1 LSHILSQ
8 GLLIVCNCI
17 NPMNDALTERVEKV
31 TEGKYSLRAMLKK
44 IYHVP
49 VLVALMVFMLAVR
62 LRALEN
68 FQTDGGVT
76 FRGNDPWYHF
86 RETTYLLDHFPNTMP
101 FDVWTNYPSGT
112 SAEQFGTLYDQ
123 LVAGFILL
131 TSFGEP
137 SSSYAGLIML
147 IAAPVMATL
156 AVIPTY
162 LIAVRFA
169 GRLPALAGVVV
180 LALLPGTVL
189 NYSLAG
195 FYDHHAAEVF
205 FQTLGVFAFVAA
217 LGVAQRDQPVWEL
230 VVDRDFDTLR
240 RPLGYSVGAGI
251 AAALYM
257 WAWPPGV
264 LLVGFTGIFFA
275 VKLTS
280 DVYHERSPEPIAF
293 VGTVSMTVTGLLMFV
308 PLKSFSIGS
317 ATNYSL
323 LQVILPLGV
332 AVGCVFL
339 SGLARVWER
348 RNLQI
353 QLYPLTVGGI
363 LLVLAGFFQ
372 SFVLDLVSTV
382 IGYVGFGANATAQTI
397 GEATPPLSRQPAFDF
412 IYNEYG
418 LALFAAILA
427 ALVVLGRPLYRSDNS
442 RDSYYLVGSLA
453 TVGLIYLGSPVL
465 DSVAS
470 VVGTQWQILGLFIT
484 TGLLVGATF
493 LYRYSAVEL
502 YLLVWAAFMTSAA
515 FTQARF
521 NYYLA
526 VVVAVFSAIFVSQ
539 IFDYIDVTATDS
551 LKESVQNLEGW
562 QVMIGVAV
570 VLLLTAP
577 LLFPFAGSAWATGDR
592 NGPSG
597 VTQWQDSFEW
607 ISSET
612 PQPGELGG
620 ADNAMEHYG
629 TYDRPDD
636 GDFDYPEGA
645 YGVQSWWDYGH
656 WITVHGER
664 IPNANPFQQ
673 GATEAANYLLAPSEQ
688 QAAEALD
695 QKMGDGDQTRYVM
708 VDWQMASPSSKFG
721 APIVFNDNVSQSD
734 FVERAYP
741 LIQGQQGQQQLGRP
755 ITLRTQRY
763 YDSQMIRLYNYHGS
777 AVDPDP
783 VVIET
788 EPQTAQTGSGQQ
800 VTVPGFDPES
810 GVQTFDTL
818 DEARDYVNETPNAQ
832 LGGIGANPT
841 ERVDALEHYR
851 LVKASES
858 NALRSSRDFQSE
870 VFYQAQA
877 TNLDLNQVIKTSP
890 SWVKTFE
897 RVPGATVDG
906 SGAEPGTEV
915 RATVEMEIPE
925 SGSTFT
931 YSQYA
936 TADAEGNFEMTLPY
950 STTGYDEFG
959 PDNGYTN
966 TSVQATGQYVFSS
979 DTGEGGT
986 ASVEEAQVVGVDDS
1000 AVDVELTEQTV
1011 DVPEGDTAVE
1021 RGA

>member
-1 LSHILSQ
+1 MSNAAKQRSENQ
-8 GLLIVCNCI
+8 
-17 NPMNDALTERVEKV
+17 TESESSVLAYAKQW
-31 TEGKYSLRAMLKK
+31 
-44 IYHVP
+44 YHVP
-49 VLVALMVFMLAVR
+49 VLVALMAFMLATR
-62 LRALEN
+62 LRALSN
-68 FQTDGGVT
+68 FQTGGGVT
-76 FRGNDPWYHF
+76 FRGNDAWYHF
-86 RETTYLLDHFPNTMP
+86 RETLYLLDNFPSTIP
-101 FDVWTNYPSGT
+101 FDPWTNYPSGT
-112 SAEQFGTLYDQ
+112 SADQFGTLYDQ
-123 LVAGFILL
+123 IVSGFILL
-131 TSFGEP
+131 TSFGDP
-137 SSSYAGLIML
+137 SGGYAGLIML
-147 IAAPVMATL
+147 IAAPVFVTVAI
-156 AVIPTY
+156 VPTY
-162 LIAVRFA
+162 LIAARFA
-169 GRLPALAGVVV
+169 GRGPALAGISV
-180 LALLPGTVL
+180 LALFSGTVL
-189 NYSLAG
+189 NYTLVG

-205 FQTLGVFAFVAA
+205 FQTLGVLGFVVA
-217 LGVAQRDQPVWEL
+217 LSVAQREQPVWEL
-230 VVDRDFDTLR
+230 VADRDFNALR
-240 RPLGYSVGAGI
+240 RPLSYSVGAGV

-257 WAWPPGV
+257 WAWPPGI
-264 LLVGFTGIFFA
+264 LLIGFTGIFFA
-275 VKLTS
+275 VKITS
-280 DVYHERSPEPIAF
+280 DVYHGQSPEPIAF
-293 VGTVSMTVTGLLMFV
+293 VGAVSMIVTGLLMFV
-308 PLKSFSIGS
+308 PLRSFTIGS
-317 ATNYSL
+317 ATSYTL

-332 AVGCVFL
+332 GFGCLFL
-339 SGLARVWER
+339 DVLARQWEAR
-348 RNLQI
+348 DLDLS
-353 QLYPLTVGGI
+353 LYPLTVGG
-363 LLVLAGFFQ
+363 LLVVVVAIFSNLVQGLYNAAISRIGFSAG
-372 SFVLDLVSTV
+372 
-382 IGYVGFGANATAQTI
+382 AATRTI
-397 GEATPPLSRQPAFDF
+397 GEAQPFLSGGSPFNV
-412 IYNEYG
+412 IYSEYG
-418 LALFAAILA
+418 LAFFAALVA
-427 ALVVLGRPLYRSDNS
+427 ALVVLSRPLIKSD
-442 RDSYYLVGSLA
+442 DTKDTIYVVGSLA
-453 TVGLIYLGSPVL
+453 TVGLIYLATPIL
-465 DSVAS
+465 DSIAGVI
-470 VVGTQWQILGLFIT
+470 GLEWQVLGLVIAA
-484 TGLLVGATF
+484 GLLVGATF
-493 LYRYSAVEL
+493 RHRYDAAEL
-502 YLLVWAAFMTSAA
+502 YALVWAAFITSAA
-515 FTQARF
+515 FTQVRF

-526 VVVAVFSAIFVSQ
+526 IVVAVFSAIFVAQ
-539 IFDYIDVTATDS
+539 IVEYIDITTTGES
-551 LKESVQNLEGW
+551 LKESVQSLKGW
-562 QVMIGVAV
+562 QVMTAVAV
-570 VLLLTAP
+570 VLILTVP
-577 LLFPFAGSAWATGDR
+577 LLVPFAGSAWATAEN
-592 NGPSG
+592 NGPG
-597 VTQWQDSFEW
+597 AVTQWDDTFEW
-607 ISSET
+607 MSSET
-612 PQPGELGG
+612 PKPGELGG
-620 ADNAMEHYG
+620 ADNPMELYG
-629 TYDRPDD
+629 TYDRPDND
-636 GDFDYPEGA
+636 NYDYPDGA

-656 WITVHGER
+656 WITTQGER

-688 QAAEALD
+688 EAADALD
-695 QKMGDGDQTRYVM
+695 EQMGENDQTRYVM

-851 LVKASES
+851 LVNAAES
-858 NALRSSRDFQSE
+858 SALRSSRDFQSE

-925 SGSTFT
+925 TGSTFT

-966 TSVQATGQYVFSS
+966 TSVQATGQYAFSS

-1000 AVDVELTEQTV
+1000 AVDVELTDQTV

-1021 RGA
+1021 SGA

>member
-1 LSHILSQ
+1 MKDAVNERINGLRDEDE
-8 GLLIVCNCI
+8 GLLTV
-17 NPMNDALTERVEKV
+17 
-31 TEGKYSLRAMLKK
+31 LKK
-44 IYHVP
+44 MYHLP
-49 VLVALMVFMLAVR
+49 VLVVLMGVMLATR

-68 FQTDGGVT
+68 FQGNSGLM

-86 RETTYLLDHFPNTMP
+86 RQTSYLLDNFPWTMP
-101 FDVWTNYPSGT
+101 FDPLTNYPSGT
-112 SAEQFGTLYDQ
+112 SSAQFGTLYDQ
-123 LVAGFILL
+123 IVSGFILL
-131 TSFGEP
+131 TSFGNP
-137 SSSYAGLIML
+137 SGEYAGLIML
-147 IAAPVMATL
+147 IAAPVFAAA
-156 AVIPTY
+156 AVVPAY
-162 LIAVRFA
+162 YIAARFA
-169 GRLPALAGVVV
+169 GRGPALVGVTVF
-180 LALLPGTVL
+180 ALLPGTVL
-189 NYSLAG
+189 NYSLVG

-205 FQTLGVFAFVAA
+205 FQTLGVLGFVVA
-217 LGVAQRDQPVWEL
+217 LSVAQREQPVWEL
-230 VVDRDFDTLR
+230 VADRDLDALR
-240 RPLGYSVGAGI
+240 RPLAYSVAAGV

-257 WAWPPGV
+257 WAWPPGI

-280 DVYHERSPEPIAF
+280 DVYHGSSPEPIAF

-308 PLKSFSIGS
+308 PLNEFTIGG
-317 ATNYSL
+317 ATSNSL
-323 LQVILPLGV
+323 LHVVLPLGV
-332 AVGCVFL
+332 ALGCVFL
-339 SGLARVWER
+339 AVLARVWENR
-348 RNLQI
+348 DIDIL
-353 QLYPLTVGGI
+353 LYPVTVAGI
-363 LLVLAGFFQ
+363 LAVLAVIFS
-372 SFVLDLVSTV
+372 SFVQQLISALISR
-382 IGYVGFGANATAQTI
+382 VGFSATANAQTI
-397 GEATPPLSRQPAFDF
+397 GEATPPLARQSAFNF
-412 IYNEYG
+412 IYTEYG
-418 LALFAAILA
+418 LAFFTAVIAAI
-427 ALVVLGRPLYRSDNS
+427 VVLARPLIRSDDI
-442 RDSYYLVGSLA
+442 RDTGYVVGSLA
-453 TVGLIYLGSPVL
+453 TIGLIYLATPVFETIAG
-465 DSVAS
+465 VF
-470 VVGTQWQILGLFIT
+470 GTSWQIIGLLIAS
-484 TGLLVGATF
+484 GILVGAT
-493 LYRYSAVEL
+493 LRHRYDAAEL
-502 YLLVWAAFMTSAA
+502 YLIVWAAFITSAA
-515 FTQARF
+515 FTQVRF

-526 VVVAVFSAIFVSQ
+526 VVVAVFTAIFVGQ
-539 IFDYIDVTATDS
+539 VFGYLDVMATGES
-551 LKESVQNLEGW
+551 LRASIQNLKGW
-562 QVMIGVAV
+562 QVMVAV
-570 VLLLTAP
+570 AVLLVVTAP
-577 LLFPFAGSAWATGDR
+577 LLVPFAGSAWATADR
-592 NGPSG
+592 NGPGG
-597 VTQWQDSFEW
+597 VTQWQDSLEW
-607 ISSET
+607 MSTET

-620 ADNAMEHYG
+620 ADNAMEQYG
-629 TYDRPDD
+629 TYDRPADD
-636 GDFDYPEGA
+636 DFDYPEGA

-673 GATEAANYLLAPSEQ
+673 GATEAAEYLLAPSEQ
-688 QAAEALD
+688 QAADALD

-708 VDWQMASPSSKFG
+708 VDWEMISPSSKFG

-851 LVKASES
+851 LVNAAES
-858 NALRSSRDFQSE
+858 SALRSSRDFQSE

-1000 AVDVELTEQTV
+1000 AVDVELTDQTV
-1011 DVPEGDTAVE
+1011 DVPEGDTAAE
-1021 RGA
+1021 SGA